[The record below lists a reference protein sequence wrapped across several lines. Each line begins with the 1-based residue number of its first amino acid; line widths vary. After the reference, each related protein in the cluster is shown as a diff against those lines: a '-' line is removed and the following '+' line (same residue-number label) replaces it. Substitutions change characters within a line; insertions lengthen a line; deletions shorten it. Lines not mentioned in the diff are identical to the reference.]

1 MMIEATATPCR
12 PPTGQEYLES
22 LRDGREVWIYGQR
35 VPDVTS
41 HPAFRNQARMVARL
55 YAALHDPASQAQLT
69 CATDTG
75 SGGYTHRFFKASRTV
90 EELLAA
96 REAIATWQ
104 RIGYGWMGRSPDFVA
119 AFLGMLGPNT
129 DLYAPYQANAQR
141 WYKLAQEGVPYVNH
155 AIANPPVDR
164 RLAPDEADKLYI
176 HVVKETDAGLIV
188 SGAKNITT
196 NAALTNYSFVA
207 GDGGAFVKNKAMAVL
222 FMTPMNAPGVKVI
235 CRPSYEMTAS
245 VMGSP
250 FDYPLSSRFDENDA
264 IFILDNVLVPWENVL
279 IYGDANKYNNH
290 MQESGMYHRVG
301 LQACTRL
308 AVKLDLIAGLLLQ
321 AVEATGVDQFRGVQV
336 NLGEVIT
343 WRHLFWSL
351 SDAMVHSVTTLN
363 GAVIPKL
370 EHLMSYRM
378 LMATAYPRIKEITQQ
393 LVASGLIYQPSS
405 ALDFKTPELRPYLDH
420 YVRGASNGE
429 AGDAVARIKLMRT
442 LWDALSSE
450 FGGRHEL
457 YERNHSGNH
466 EAVRLHPL
474 FHAMSN
480 GTVAQL
486 KNFANQCMA
495 EVDLDGW
502 TAPDLINPHDVNFF
516 QPKGQPTVVPQV
528 AWPTHNGVH
537 PPPPPIAVNAP
548 VASVAPAA
556 GPTLTAAERH
566 KILVEWNNT
575 ATAYP
580 KDKCI
585 HHLFEAQAER
595 TPDGVAVVM
604 AEDKEKQIPSSS
616 LTYRELNERANQ
628 LAKDLQALGVG
639 GTLGAETLVGICVER
654 SLALVVGL
662 LGIFKAGGAYVP
674 LDPHYP
680 PERLAFILQDAA
692 PAVVITQA
700 CYQDRFAERTPLVLL
715 DRDPTEVAQPP
726 RVSNGDA
733 TERTGPASNNLA
745 YVIYTS
751 GSTGQPKGA
760 LLEHGGLI
768 NLAHAQIGVFGLQ
781 PGHRVLQVASLNFDA
796 SIWEL
801 VMALCSGATLVL
813 ASAAQLLPG
822 AALTETIRTQAITH
836 ITLVPSALALL
847 DPAALP
853 TLQTVVV
860 AGEACSAALAARW
873 TAHHRFFNAYGPTE
887 TTVCS
892 TIMDCSQW
900 QERGQ
905 APPIGRP
912 LANLQVYILDEQNQ
926 PLPSGVAG
934 QLCVSGVGLARGY
947 HNRPTLTAEKFIDNP
962 FEAGRLYKTGD
973 LCRWLPDGTIEFL
986 GRIDQQVKM
995 RGFRIELGEIESVL
1009 SQHPAIQQAVVVT
1022 RGQATDEKQLVAYL
1036 VQAASDQSQT
1046 AHAALQ
1052 PAALRS
1058 YLQTKLPDYML
1069 PGAFVRLETMPLTP
1083 NGKIDRAAL
1092 PEPTAVAAPAER
1104 PIVLPSTPTE
1114 QVIATIWQ
1122 EVLATK
1128 AFGIHDPFI
1137 DLGGHSLQATQVV
1150 DKMRKIFQVDFPLSR
1165 FFAQPT
1171 IAGLSEL
1178 LQEYESAPGR
1188 TEKLARLQQRLNQLG

>member
-1 MMIEATATPCR
+1 
-12 PPTGQEYLES
+12 
-22 LRDGREVWIYGQR
+22 
-35 VPDVTS
+35 
-41 HPAFRNQARMVARL
+41 
-55 YAALHDPASQAQLT
+55 
-69 CATDTG
+69 
-75 SGGYTHRFFKASRTV
+75 
-90 EELLAA
+90 
-96 REAIATWQ
+96 
-104 RIGYGWMGRSPDFVA
+104 
-119 AFLGMLGPNT
+119 
-129 DLYAPYQANAQR
+129 
-141 WYKLAQEGVPYVNH
+141 
-155 AIANPPVDR
+155 
-164 RLAPDEADKLYI
+164 
-176 HVVKETDAGLIV
+176 
-188 SGAKNITT
+188 
-196 NAALTNYSFVA
+196 
-207 GDGGAFVKNKAMAVL
+207 
-222 FMTPMNAPGVKVI
+222 
-235 CRPSYEMTAS
+235 
-245 VMGSP
+245 
-250 FDYPLSSRFDENDA
+250 
-264 IFILDNVLVPWENVL
+264 
-279 IYGDANKYNNH
+279 
-290 MQESGMYHRVG
+290 
-301 LQACTRL
+301 
-308 AVKLDLIAGLLLQ
+308 
-321 AVEATGVDQFRGVQV
+321 
-336 NLGEVIT
+336 
-343 WRHLFWSL
+343 
-351 SDAMVHSVTTLN
+351 
-363 GAVIPKL
+363 
-370 EHLMSYRM
+370 
-378 LMATAYPRIKEITQQ
+378 
-393 LVASGLIYQPSS
+393 
-405 ALDFKTPELRPYLDH
+405 
-420 YVRGASNGE
+420 
-429 AGDAVARIKLMRT
+429 
-442 LWDALSSE
+442 
-450 FGGRHEL
+450 
-457 YERNHSGNH
+457 
-466 EAVRLHPL
+466 
-474 FHAMSN
+474 MSN

-822 AALTETIRTQAITH
+822 AALTETIRTQAITN

-962 FEAGRLYKTGD
+962 LEAGR
-973 LCRWLPDGTIEFL
+973 W
-986 GRIDQQVKM
+986 
-995 RGFRIELGEIESVL
+995 
-1009 SQHPAIQQAVVVT
+1009 
-1022 RGQATDEKQLVAYL
+1022 
-1036 VQAASDQSQT
+1036 
-1046 AHAALQ
+1046 
-1052 PAALRS
+1052 
-1058 YLQTKLPDYML
+1058 
-1069 PGAFVRLETMPLTP
+1069 
-1083 NGKIDRAAL
+1083 
-1092 PEPTAVAAPAER
+1092 
-1104 PIVLPSTPTE
+1104 
-1114 QVIATIWQ
+1114 
-1122 EVLATK
+1122 
-1128 AFGIHDPFI
+1128 
-1137 DLGGHSLQATQVV
+1137 
-1150 DKMRKIFQVDFPLSR
+1150 
-1165 FFAQPT
+1165 
-1171 IAGLSEL
+1171 
-1178 LQEYESAPGR
+1178 
-1188 TEKLARLQQRLNQLG
+1188 

>member
-1 MMIEATATPCR
+1 
-12 PPTGQEYLES
+12 
-22 LRDGREVWIYGQR
+22 
-35 VPDVTS
+35 
-41 HPAFRNQARMVARL
+41 
-55 YAALHDPASQAQLT
+55 
-69 CATDTG
+69 
-75 SGGYTHRFFKASRTV
+75 
-90 EELLAA
+90 
-96 REAIATWQ
+96 
-104 RIGYGWMGRSPDFVA
+104 MGRSPDFVA

-343 WRHLFWSL
+343 WRHLLWSL

-502 TAPDLINPHDVNFF
+502 TASDLINPHDVNFF
-516 QPKGQPTVVPQV
+516 QQKGQPTVVPQV

-580 KDKCI
+580 KDQCI

-595 TPDGVAVVM
+595 TPDAIAVIM
-604 AEDKEKQIPSSS
+604 AEDKKTEVRRQEGQEIPSSS

-628 LAKDLQALGVG
+628 LAQDLQALGVG
-639 GTLGAETLVGICVER
+639 PETLVGICVER

-662 LGIFKAGGAYVP
+662 LGLFKAGGAYVP

-700 CYQDRFAERTPLVLL
+700 CYQDRFAETTQLILL
-715 DRDPTEVAQPP
+715 DRELAEVVQPP
-726 RVSNGDA
+726 HTSSVKA
-733 TERTGPASNNLA
+733 TGHTGAASNNLA

-751 GSTGQPKGA
+751 GSTGQPKGT
-760 LLEHGGLI
+760 LLEHGGLV

-813 ASAAQLLPG
+813 AAATQLLPG

-892 TIMDCSQW
+892 TIMDCAQW
-900 QERGQ
+900 QDRGQ

-947 HNRPTLTAEKFIDNP
+947 HKRPALTAEKFIDNP
-962 FEAGRLYKTGD
+962 FGAGRLYKTGD
-973 LCRWLPDGTIEFL
+973 LCRWRPDGTLEFL
-986 GRIDQQVKM
+986 GRIDQQVKI
-995 RGFRIELGEIESVL
+995 RGFRIELGEIESAL
-1009 SQHPAIQQAVVVT
+1009 SQHPAVEQAAVVV
-1022 RGQATDEKQLVAYL
+1022 RAQAADEKQLVAYL
-1036 VQAASDQSQT
+1036 VPAASSQRQAAIST
-1046 AHAALQ
+1046 LQ
-1052 PAALRS
+1052 PATLRI
-1058 YLQTKLPDYML
+1058 YLQTKLPDHMI
-1069 PGAFVRLETMPLTP
+1069 PGVFVVLAAMPLTP

-1092 PEPTAVAAPAER
+1092 PEPTAVAAPAEQ

-1122 EVLATK
+1122 EVLARK
-1128 AFGIHDPFI
+1128 EIGLHDPFL
-1137 DLGGHSLQATQVV
+1137 DLGGHSLQATQVI
-1150 DKMRKIFQVDFPLSR
+1150 DKVRKVFQVHFPLSR
-1165 FFAQPT
+1165 FFEQPT
-1171 IAGLSEL
+1171 IAGLSAL